1 MNTRNKKFSAAILLC
16 NTLCAV
22 LIIIS
27 LALVYTP
34 AHADEGIS
42 EAKIKELALEA
53 ILENPE
59 IIEQALRRLEQ
70 LEQERQQDQMAAIL
84 TTRRDVLEQDSNA
97 PVLGNPSGDVTIVEF
112 FDYNCP
118 FCRRVKPEISELM
131 QRDQNVR
138 LVYREWPILG
148 PGSVYAARAA
158 LASREQG
165 KYEEFH
171 WALMAL
177 DGRADEPTVL
187 KTAKSIGLDIEK
199 LQENMNAPEI
209 ESHIALSMELADG
222 LNITGTPTFIIG
234 KSIAPGLVQADR
246 LIEMVDQARSEN
258 Q

>member
-1 MNTRNKKFSAAILLC
+1 MNKRNKQSTKSKLRNNALFAG
-16 NTLCAV
+16 
-22 LIIIS
+22 LIVVTFAW
-27 LALVYTP
+27 LQAP
-34 AHADEGIS
+34 ANADEGMS
-42 EAKIKELALEA
+42 EEKIKELALEA
-53 ILENPE
+53 ILENPQ
-59 IIEQALRRLEQ
+59 IIEQAFRRLEQ
-70 LEQERQQDQMAAIL
+70 LEEERKQAQIVAIL
-84 TTRRDVLEQDSNA
+84 ENRRDVLEDDPNA
-97 PVLGNPSGDVTIVEF
+97 PVLGNPNGDVTIVEF

-171 WALMAL
+171 WALMSL
-177 DGRADEPTVL
+177 EVRAEEPAIL
-187 KTAKSIGLDIEK
+187 KTAESIGLDIEK
-199 LQENMNAPEI
+199 LQEDMNSPEI

-234 KSIAPGLVQADR
+234 KSLVPGLVQADR
-246 LIEMVDQARSEN
+246 LTEMVDQARSEI

>member
-1 MNTRNKKFSAAILLC
+1 MNTRRKKFSAAYKFY
-16 NTLCAV
+16 NTLFAG

-27 LALVYTP
+27 LALFYAP
-34 AHADEGIS
+34 AHAGESIS
-42 EAKIKELALEA
+42 EEKIKELALEA

-59 IIEQALRRLEQ
+59 IIEQALLRLEQ

-97 PVLGNPSGDVTIVEF
+97 PVLGNPNGDVTIVEF

-177 DGRADEPTVL
+177 DGRADEQTVL

-199 LQENMNAPEI
+199 LQENMDAPEI
-209 ESHIALSMELADG
+209 ESHIALSMELANG